1 MHRKTE
7 KVAEVVARE
16 IVHDMVDLEPYTKLP
31 AEAEMLQKY
40 GIGRASLREALR
52 ILEVQGLL
60 VIRVGPG
67 GGPIVAPIDS
77 RNFARMTSLYLFLSR
92 STYRDVVEG
101 RLVMEPMMARLAA
114 DRGDASDFV
123 ELRRFS
129 PSAGALLDD
138 AKYLQR
144 STDFHA
150 LLSGMSG
157 NPVLDFMGRALKD
170 IYMNRVSDMVFPI
183 AEREKVEHD
192 HAAIADA
199 IVNGEADEA
208 ESLMRDHMVEYVKY
222 AEQRHPGILDQVID
236 WR

>member
-1 MHRKTE
+1 
-7 KVAEVVARE
+7 
-16 IVHDMVDLEPYTKLP
+16 
-31 AEAEMLQKY
+31 
-40 GIGRASLREALR
+40 
-52 ILEVQGLL
+52 
-60 VIRVGPG
+60 
-67 GGPIVAPIDS
+67 
-77 RNFARMTSLYLFLSR
+77 
-92 STYRDVVEG
+92 
-101 RLVMEPMMARLAA
+101 
-114 DRGDASDFV
+114 
-123 ELRRFS
+123 
-129 PSAGALLDD
+129 
-138 AKYLQR
+138 
-144 STDFHA
+144 
-150 LLSGMSG
+150 MSG